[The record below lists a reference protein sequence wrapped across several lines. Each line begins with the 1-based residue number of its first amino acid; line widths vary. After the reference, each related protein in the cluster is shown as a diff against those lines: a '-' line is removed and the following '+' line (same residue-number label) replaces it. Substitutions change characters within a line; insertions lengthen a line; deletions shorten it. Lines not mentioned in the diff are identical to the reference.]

1 MFQKDP
7 SSELVN
13 ALNRHWIIG
22 VNDRNDLVFMLA
34 FLEKFRL
41 YFTDDYKVFIEQCIQ
56 RNKYLA
62 NDLVSTDNYIDMLSV
77 TRYLFMMQK
86 TLLSN
91 GNGDT
96 YQALNKLYKA
106 KLTVRDNNELNA
118 ILTSISN
125 PAYELKFIHT
135 IMESSQISSLKYG
148 ILDYFSKKIEHTNKI
163 HEVLMY
169 HDCLSKLKI
178 PSIANDIL
186 GHRSVLERSKVTLP
200 EITNM
205 FHRESIRTYSDSLID
220 AKRLIYQKI
229 ENSIHEFDITLV
241 SKIFNF
247 NKDYS
252 AMSHELR
259 ARILQVV
266 EGTEINFENINHLCK
281 FLLKSKQATR
291 GYQIN
296 GTLLDYIARADI
308 LKVYNLKR
316 YGDSIQ
322 LYFLAKNKLD
332 DNKLQPLVENILL
345 GVHYHNNTKAAILE
359 QILIKNTHQQ
369 NKLINKSYNKLIQII
384 GSPTDW
390 KLDKLHTTLFILQQM
405 MRHENKLNLKLDKK
419 LNLTDLK
426 ESIRIFSQ
434 MDYSRMSHRKLERYY
449 TDLSIRMKCLS
460 IAIVI
465 NNVKKYDR
473 DLLVEHAVLC
483 NKMYSI
489 VEKLTS
495 LGVELSHIDYSFNN
509 IFFHCDVKPIMNSSK
524 DFRFQKANLEKFNTT
539 NYRMLIL
546 DSIGNTDQKTL
557 ALILYCMSLLNLGI
571 TNDLALKEL
580 FPQDSSLEKLLVQ
593 IQTETENNRRLFE
606 MYVRALYLI
615 ISDACKKNKIN
626 TKYIPKIVSDSE
638 KTITKPILG
647 NYIIFLEQFSK
658 LLKNQ
663 ISFEKKITWK
673 KIY

>member
-1 MFQKDP
+1 MFQEDP
-7 SSELVN
+7 SIELVN
-13 ALNRHWIIG
+13 ALNRQWIIG

-77 TRYLFMMQK
+77 TRYLFMMQNS
-86 TLLSN
+86 LLSN

-96 YQALNKLYKA
+96 YQALNMLYKA

-135 IMESSQISSLKYG
+135 IAESSQISSLKYG
-148 ILDYFSKKIEHTNKI
+148 IVDYISKKIEHTNKI

-169 HDCLSKLKI
+169 HDCLSKLKF

-186 GHRSVLERSKVTLP
+186 GHRSVLERSTLP

-205 FHRESIRTYSDSLID
+205 FDRESIRTYSDSLID
-220 AKRLIYQKI
+220 ARRLIYQKI
-229 ENSIHEFDITLV
+229 ENSIHECDIMLV
-241 SKIFNF
+241 SQIFNF

-252 AMSHELR
+252 AISRELR
-259 ARILQVV
+259 ARVLQVV
-266 EGTEINFENINHLCK
+266 EGTEITFENINHLCK

-308 LKVYNLKR
+308 LEVYNLKR

-345 GVHYHNNTKAAILE
+345 GGHHHKNITHAAILE
-359 QILIKNTHQQ
+359 QILIKNTDQQ
-369 NKLINKSYNKLIQII
+369 NKLINKSYNKLIEII
-384 GSPTDW
+384 TTDC
-390 KLDKLHTTLFILQQM
+390 KPDKLFTTLFILQEM
-405 MRHENKLNLKLDKK
+405 MRHKNKLNLKLDKK
-419 LNLTDLK
+419 LNLTKLK
-426 ESIRIFSQ
+426 ESIRVFSQ
-434 MDYSRMSHRKLERYY
+434 MDYSKMSNKELERYY
-449 TDLSIRMKCLS
+449 TGLSIRMKCLS

-465 NNVKKYDR
+465 NNVNKYDR
-473 DLLVEHAVLC
+473 DLLIEHAVIC
-483 NKMYSI
+483 AKMYSI

-509 IFFHCDVKPIMNSSK
+509 IYFHCDVKPIMKSSK
-524 DFRFQKANLEKFNTT
+524 SFRFQKANLEKFNTT
-539 NYRMLIL
+539 NYNMLIL

-571 TNDLALKEL
+571 TNELALKEL
-580 FPQDSSLEKLLVQ
+580 FPRDSSLEKLFVQ
-593 IQTETENNRRLFE
+593 IQAETDHNRRLFE
-606 MYVRALYLI
+606 MYAKALCLI
-615 ISDACKKNKIN
+615 NNDACKKNI
-626 TKYIPKIVSDSE
+626 KYIPKLVSGSE

-647 NYIIFLEQFSK
+647 KYFIFLGHFSK
-658 LLKNQ
+658 LL
-663 ISFEKKITWK
+663 II
-673 KIY
+673 